1 MATCKDCIHYD
12 ICATKDEKVS
22 LSTRVKELVADDF
35 TCFKNKA
42 DFVEVVHGEWIMDD
56 FTHQPHCSVCGR
68 VQPYDT
74 VNGYLDYW
82 DCDYCTI
89 CGAKMDGERKKN
101 DKE

>member
-1 MATCKDCIHYD
+1 MTCKDCIHYQMCHSVD
-12 ICATKDEKVS
+12 VNAPC
-22 LSTRVKELVADDF
+22 VA
-35 TCFKNKA
+35 FKNKA

-89 CGAKMDGERKKN
+89 CGAKMDGGNGKKRTIRS
-101 DKE
+101 DKG